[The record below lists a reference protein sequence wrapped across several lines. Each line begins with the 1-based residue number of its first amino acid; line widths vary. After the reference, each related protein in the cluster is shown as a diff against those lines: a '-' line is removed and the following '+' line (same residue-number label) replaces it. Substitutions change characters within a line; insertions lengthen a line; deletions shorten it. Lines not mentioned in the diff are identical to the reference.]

1 MIMRLETKYLIE
13 KEKLMANRKK
23 TFSLLGAV
31 IFCLSLVGCGIFSNI
46 EPDSERSPTATSTM
60 AEVIL
65 ITDVPEKHTCQG
77 LSGTLELQILV
88 GPSEV
93 AGLKP
98 TSVGEI
104 PFDVIS
110 DGGIFTISGGGPMDY
125 YAATGSHEWGTY
137 TVTFDGDAV
146 VSGDCVSGNN
156 GGMLKLSV
164 ELIGEQNL
172 EVNYEGNIT
181 NYPWSGVPQMTVNL
195 PLEDGAMQEG
205 EGWVLILYLK

>member
-1 MIMRLETKYLIE
+1 MI
-13 KEKLMANRKK
+13 NRKK
-23 TFSLLGAV
+23 SFCLFGMV
-31 IFCLSLVGCGIFSNI
+31 IFCLSLAGCSVFSNVN
-46 EPDSERSPTATSTM
+46 PDAGGSPTATPTM

-65 ITDVPEKHTCQG
+65 ITDVPESHPCEG
-77 LSGTLELQILV
+77 LSGTLELQVLV

-104 PFDVIS
+104 PFDVIA
-110 DGGIFTISGGGPMDY
+110 DGEIFIISGGGPMDY
-125 YAATGSHEWGTY
+125 FVETESYEWGTY
-137 TVTFDGDAV
+137 TVTFEGDTTV
-146 VSGDCVSGNN
+146 TGDCVSQDNDGVLN
-156 GGMLKLSV
+156 LYV

-205 EGWVLILYLK
+205 EGWVLILHLK